1 MSTDQQDQ
9 TDLKLSKNKRVKL
22 SIIVGVLIIALIV
35 TISFKFDDF
44 QGYATENIPLT
55 VVASLL
61 IYILLGLTFIPSS
74 AITLFLALLIGPLQ
88 AALFATLG
96 NTLSALVG
104 YKVGQ
109 TLGDILNFEEK
120 KKNLPFNLGKL
131 PIDSPYVL
139 LFGRLIPGGVRGLSY
154 VAGAYQV
161 PMKLYLPTTTTMA
174 LLSAFFI
181 AFGGDTLI
189 STLINL
195 I

>member
-1 MSTDQQDQ
+1 MTVDPNQQDK
-9 TDLKLSKNKRVKL
+9 TDLKLFKNKKTQI
-22 SIIVGVLIIALIV
+22 SIMVGVLIIALIV
-35 TISFKFDDF
+35 TISFRFEDF

-55 VVASLL
+55 LVASLL

-74 AITLFLALLIGPLQ
+74 AITLFLALLIGPFQ
-88 AALFATLG
+88 AGLFATLG

-109 TLGDILNFEEK
+109 TLGDILNFEGK

-131 PIDSPYVL
+131 PIDSPYIL

-161 PMKLYLPTTTTMA
+161 PMKLYLPTTLTMA

-181 AFGGDTLI
+181 AFGGDKLI
-189 STLINL
+189 SLI
-195 I
+195 

>member
-1 MSTDQQDQ
+1 MTVDPNQQDKAE
-9 TDLKLSKNKRVKL
+9 LKLFKNKKTQI
-22 SIIVGVLIIALIV
+22 SIMVGVLIIALIV
-35 TISFKFDDF
+35 TISFRFEDF

-55 VVASLL
+55 LVASLL

-74 AITLFLALLIGPLQ
+74 AITLFLALLIGPFQ

-120 KKNLPFNLGKL
+120 KKNLPLNLGKL
-131 PIDSPYVL
+131 PIDSPYIL

-161 PMKLYLPTTTTMA
+161 PMKLYLPTTLTMA

-181 AFGGDTLI
+181 AFGGETLI
-189 STLINL
+189 SLI
-195 I
+195 

>member
-1 MSTDQQDQ
+1 MTVDPNQQDKAE
-9 TDLKLSKNKRVKL
+9 LKLFKNKKTQI
-22 SIIVGVLIIALIV
+22 SIMVGVLIIALIV
-35 TISFKFDDF
+35 TISFRFEDF

-55 VVASLL
+55 LVASLL

-74 AITLFLALLIGPLQ
+74 AITLFLALLIGPFQ

-131 PIDSPYVL
+131 PIDSPYIL

-161 PMKLYLPTTTTMA
+161 PMKLYLPTTLTMA

-181 AFGGDTLI
+181 AFGGETLI
-189 STLINL
+189 SLI
-195 I
+195 

>member
-1 MSTDQQDQ
+1 MTVDPNQQDKAE
-9 TDLKLSKNKRVKL
+9 LKLFKNKKTQI
-22 SIIVGVLIIALIV
+22 SIMVGVLIIALIV
-35 TISFKFDDF
+35 TISFRFEDF

-55 VVASLL
+55 LAASLL

-74 AITLFLALLIGPLQ
+74 AITLFLALLIGPFQ

-131 PIDSPYVL
+131 PIDSPYIL

-161 PMKLYLPTTTTMA
+161 PMKLYLPTTLTMA

-181 AFGGDTLI
+181 AFGGETLI
-189 STLINL
+189 SLI
-195 I
+195 